1 MTTSEIDRSEITGA
15 VVGIVADVLGVE
27 PGSLGTDTDLRTVE
41 GADSIK
47 VLRIIAKIEQRY
59 DIELED
65 EDVFGVSTVDQVADV
80 VAAAVRA
87 RPA

>member
-1 MTTSEIDRSEITGA
+1 MTTSEIARAEITGS
-15 VVGIVADVLGVE
+15 VVEIVAEVLGVAAAD
-27 PGSLGTDTDLRTVE
+27 LRTDTDLRTVE

-65 EDVFGVSTVDQVADV
+65 EDVFGVSTVEQVSAV
-80 VAAAVRA
+80 VSTALDGG
-87 RPA
+87 PS